1 MFSALKRG
9 AKRIGLIFLVA
20 ALIYNGAE
28 WFPELL
34 GPVFAPVVRNLGIT
48 LFFFNGVDVLLRI
61 WQPYLDSEKLGDKAE
76 TDPVGAAIVFSARLL
91 AAVGMLLCFVISA
104 KG

>member
-1 MFSALKRG
+1 MFTALKRG
-9 AKRIGLIFLVA
+9 WQRIGVIFITA
-20 ALIYNGAE
+20 AFIYNLAE

-61 WQPYLDSEKLGDKAE
+61 WQPYLDSKALGDKAE
-76 TDPVGAAIVFSARLL
+76 TDPIGAAIVFSARLL